1 MRAKFRGRK
10 FAPLD
15 PDLLDVAG
23 LELVLIGASDDVE
36 AELGIHLD
44 ARSERL
50 DLLGDL
56 RLDPREHPLAPA
68 VDGTW
73 R

>member
-1 MRAKFRGRK
+1 
-10 FAPLD
+10 
-15 PDLLDVAG
+15 
-23 LELVLIGASDDVE
+23 VE

-44 ARSERL
+44 RRSERL

-56 RLDPREHPLAPA
+56 RLDPREHPLAAA